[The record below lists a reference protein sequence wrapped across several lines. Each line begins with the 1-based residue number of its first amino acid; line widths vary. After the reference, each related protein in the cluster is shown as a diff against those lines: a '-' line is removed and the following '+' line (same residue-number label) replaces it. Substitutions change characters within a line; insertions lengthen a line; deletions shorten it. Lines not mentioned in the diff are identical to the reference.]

1 MVTMRPMLR
10 ALAAL
15 AALWLGPTLPATGAP
30 ADGAAAELPRVLV
43 FSRTAGFRHASIPD
57 GIRAVREIGS
67 GRWTVDATEDSAAFT
82 PGNLGRYRAVV
93 FLSTTGNVLDEAQQ
107 RALEGYVRAGGGW
120 AGIHAATDTEY
131 DWPWYGRLAGAW
143 FSGHPPVQ
151 PATVRVEDRAHR
163 STRMLP
169 AEWRRTDEWY
179 AFRSSPRGTVRVLAS
194 LDEASYEPGK
204 AAMGDHPIAWCH
216 EFDGGRSW
224 YTAGGHT
231 SESFA
236 EPLFR
241 EHLREGIEWA
251 MGLPERPAAAVP
263 SARAATGGP
272 LLAAAPA
279 APATLAA
286 IPTGIALVG
295 AYLVAAVV
303 LGATGQGVKAPL
315 LGWLLPGLGH
325 WVLGYRRRAALAMTA
340 VAGMFACG
348 LAVGGIDAVDS
359 VEDGPWF
366 IAQAGYG
373 PAALAADWA
382 NQAVLKSGLV
392 GELLPAVAPAD
403 PLGRPV
409 PGRHTMSSFKAL
421 GAANE
426 FGTLFIALG
435 GMMNLVLVMDASR
448 REPAERPDA

>member
-1 MVTMRPMLR
+1 MAST
-10 ALAAL
+10 LAAA
-15 AALWLGPTLPATGAP
+15 AALVTCLVASAAAVPPAAAP
-30 ADGAAAELPRVLV
+30 DGAQAALPRVLL

-57 GIRAVREIGS
+57 GIRAVRELGA
-67 GRWTVDATEDSAAFT
+67 GRWEVDATEDPAAFT
-82 PGNLGRYRAVV
+82 APNLGRYRAVV
-93 FLSTTGNVLDEAQQ
+93 FLSTTGNVLDDAQQ

-120 AGIHAATDTEY
+120 AGVHAATDTEY

-143 FSGHPPVQ
+143 FAGHPPVQ
-151 PATVRVEDRAHR
+151 PATVKVEDRGHR

-179 AFRSSPRGTVRVLAS
+179 AFRSSPRGSVRVLAS

-231 SESFA
+231 PESFA

-251 MGLPERPAAAVP
+251 MGLPERPAAPAAP
-263 SARAATGGP
+263 ARAAAAGP
-272 LLAAAPA
+272 LLAAAP
-279 APATLAA
+279 PTLAA

-295 AYLVAAVV
+295 AYLVAAIV
-303 LGATGQGVKAPL
+303 LGAMGQGVKAPL
-315 LGWLLPGLGH
+315 LGWVFPGLGH

-348 LAVGGIDAVDS
+348 LAVGGVDAVDS

-382 NQAVLKSGLV
+382 NQSVLKSGQV

-403 PLGRPV
+403 AQGRPV
-409 PGRHTMSSFKAL
+409 PGRHTMSSLKGL

-435 GMMNLVLVMDASR
+435 GLMNLVLVMDASR
-448 REPAERPDA
+448 REPADRPDA